1 MSLQVRLAQVLQQY
15 TDNQETVAV
24 DGSTVRDC
32 LNDLVIK
39 YPDIKRWIF
48 DANNVPMVIVLLNGE
63 VVLPD
68 ELDKPI
74 TLTDKI
80 ELYHMIAGG

>member
-80 ELYHMIAGG
+80 ELYHIIAGG